1 MSRNLLLSIFVV
13 VLLCSCGIDYD
24 GTTKLIF
31 EGRVTS
37 PDGTALSGIRVSTT
51 VANNFDSDE
60 ISYDT
65 TDDNG
70 YYRMIFPRAKGIV
83 DTKVTIN
90 SPYYIT
96 SGNNTYSSTAFTN
109 IVLNQV
115 NDYKIDLGT
124 TQLYQKF
131 DSVGLTI
138 NLNNTTGNQIL
149 KVNTIGLVDDSSIDY
164 NFEKPYNK
172 DSDKYEYSI
181 KTQFAVAKNQTV
193 TIKYLLVNGTVNEV
207 QVPIGEESV
216 TYTLNY

>member
-1 MSRNLLLSIFVV
+1 MSRNLLLSVFAV

-31 EGRVTS
+31 EGRVTA
-37 PDGTALSGIRVSTT
+37 PDGTALPGIRVSTT

-65 TDDNG
+65 TDNHG
-70 YYRMIFPRAKGIV
+70 YYRMIFPRAKGII
-83 DTKVTIN
+83 DTKVSIN
-90 SPYYIT
+90 NPYYTT
-96 SGNNTYSSTAFTN
+96 SGNTAYSSTTFTH
-109 IVLNQV
+109 IGLNQV

-149 KVNTIGLVDDSSIDY
+149 KVNAIGLVDDSSIDY
-164 NFEKPYNK
+164 NFEKPHTE
-172 DSDKYEYSI
+172 DSNKYEYSI
-181 KTQFAVAKNQTV
+181 KTQFTVAKNQTV
-193 TIKYLLVNGTVNEV
+193 TVKYLLVNGTVNEV